1 MSNWQSPRNLQE
13 PALPLAWL
21 PVLFGLT
28 VIFFESTRTMSGAN
42 TGRWLLELCHSLWG
56 QTDDAPV
63 AVANIVLRKFG
74 HFCGYGILSLLFR
87 RAWYWSLR
95 RSWQGPRSRLPFS
108 AAALAV
114 LCTCVVS
121 CLDEWHQSFLPG
133 RTSSIY
139 DVLLDTAG
147 AIVFTRAFMFVMAR
161 RRRKLLE
168 SYTS

>member
-1 MSNWQSPRNLQE
+1 MNYWHSSPDNTQE
-13 PALPLAWL
+13 PTLVMAWL

-42 TGRWLLELCHSLWG
+42 TGRWLLDLCHALWG
-56 QTDDAPV
+56 QTDEGPV
-63 AVANIVLRKFG
+63 ETANLILRKTG
-74 HFCGYGILSLLFR
+74 HFCGYGILGLFFR
-87 RAWYWSLR
+87 RAWYISLR
-95 RSWQGPRSRLPFS
+95 KSWEGSRRRLPFA

-114 LCTCVVS
+114 FCIFCVAS
-121 CLDEWHQSFLPG
+121 ADEIHQSFLPG

-147 AIVFTRAFMFVMAR
+147 ALLFNRLFFVVMAR

-168 SYTS
+168 A